1 MITKVF
7 NLISQYKMLE
17 NTDNVIIG
25 LSGGADSVALTHL
38 LHSISVKNNF
48 RVIAIHINHGIRG
61 NEAERDEN
69 FVRDFCKSLN
79 IKLVVKKLDVLALSK
94 KLKLGTE
101 EAGRKVRYETFREVA
116 CQNPN
121 SKIAT
126 AHTLSDNVETLF
138 MRLASGTGLKGVCG
152 IPPVR
157 ENIIRPLL
165 DIKREE
171 IENYCEKNNL
181 RYINDSS
188 NFERDYT
195 RNKIRLDI
203 IPKFKNINSDFEA
216 NIGRF
221 IDLVRQD
228 ENYLNSLVENNL
240 KEISTKNGFNIEK
253 ISLLP
258 ESLKSRVL
266 VKILEYFAE
275 GRIEK
280 KHILNLKK
288 IIDKKSGKMYFP
300 GDKIVVCKNGIL
312 QLDSINTNNNADWEY
327 LVKPLNILTEIE
339 TNIII
344 KTMNISEYKSWKEGT
359 EQSQYW
365 LIDAD
370 KLPKKSVF
378 RNRRPGDVF
387 KFYSRKLT
395 KSLKKIFNEMKI
407 PLEKREKIPLLA
419 FESDI
424 IWMEQIGVS
433 SDYIPNEF
441 TKNISIII
449 KE

>member
-7 NLISQYKMLE
+7 NLISRYKMLE

-38 LHSISVKNNF
+38 LHSISMKNNF
-48 RVIAIHINHGIRG
+48 NIIAVHINHGIRG
-61 NEAERDEN
+61 DEAERDEK
-69 FVRDFCKSLN
+69 FVKDFCKSLD
-79 IKLVVKKLDVLALSK
+79 IKLVVKKIDVLSLSK

-101 EAGRKVRYETFREVA
+101 ETGRKVRYEAFKEIA

-171 IENYCEKNNL
+171 IENYCKKNNL
-181 RYINDSS
+181 KYINDSS

-221 IDLVRQD
+221 IDLVYQD
-228 ENYLNSLVENNL
+228 EKYLNDLSESKF
-240 KEISTKNGFNIEK
+240 KEISIKNGFDIEK
-253 ISLLP
+253 ILLLP

-266 VKILEYFAE
+266 VKILEHFTE

-280 KHILNLKK
+280 KHIINLEK

-312 QLDSINTNNNADWEY
+312 QLDNTDTNNNAEWEY
-327 LVKPLNILTEIE
+327 LIKPLNILTEIE

-359 EQSQYW
+359 EHSQYW
-365 LIDAD
+365 TIDAD
-370 KLPKKSVF
+370 KLPKKAVF
-378 RNRRPGDVF
+378 RNRHPGDVF
-387 KFYSRKLT
+387 KFCSRKLT

-407 PLEKREKIPLLA
+407 PLEKRGKIPLLA

-424 IWMEQIGVS
+424 IWMEKLGVS
-433 SDYIPNEF
+433 KNYIPDEF

>member
-7 NLISQYKMLE
+7 NLISKYKMLE
-17 NTDNVIIG
+17 NTDIVIIG
-25 LSGGADSVALTHL
+25 LSGGADSIALTHL

-48 RVIAIHINHGIRG
+48 NIIAVHINHRIRD
-61 NEAERDEN
+61 NEAERDES
-69 FVRDFCKSLN
+69 FVRDFCKSLD
-79 IKLVVKKLDVLALSK
+79 IELIVKRIEVLSLSK

-101 EAGRKVRYETFREVA
+101 ETGRKVRYEVFKEIS

-126 AHTLSDNVETLF
+126 AHTLSDNVETVF
-138 MRLASGTGLKGVCG
+138 MRLASGTGLKGACG

-171 IENYCEKNNL
+171 IESYCRENNL
-181 RYINDSS
+181 RYVNDSS
-188 NFERDYT
+188 NFERNYT

-216 NIGRF
+216 NMGRF
-221 IDLVRQD
+221 IDSVYQD
-228 ENYLNSLVENNL
+228 ESYLNSLAENKL
-240 KEISTKNGFNIEK
+240 KEISTKNGFDIEK

-266 VKILEYFAE
+266 VKILEHFAE

-344 KTMNISEYKSWKEGT
+344 KTMNISEYESWKEGK
-359 EQSQYW
+359 EHSQYW
-365 LIDAD
+365 TIDTD
-370 KLPKKSVF
+370 KLPKKAVF
-378 RNRRPGDVF
+378 RNRRPGDTF
-387 KFYSRKLT
+387 KFSSRKLT

-407 PLEKREKIPLLA
+407 PLEERGKIPLLA

-424 IWMEQIGVS
+424 IWMEKLGVS
-433 SDYIPNEF
+433 KNYTPNEF